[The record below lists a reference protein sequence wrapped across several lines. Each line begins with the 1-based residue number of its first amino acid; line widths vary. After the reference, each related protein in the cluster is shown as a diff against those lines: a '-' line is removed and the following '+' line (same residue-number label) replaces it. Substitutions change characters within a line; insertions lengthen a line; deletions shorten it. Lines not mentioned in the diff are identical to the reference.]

1 MAHTQSLSVYIAFKG
16 TYFYSLFTYL
26 CHPTYDN
33 ITMLHSIP
41 PGCADLITS
50 HVNTCR
56 HISSRV

>member
-1 MAHTQSLSVYIAFKG
+1 MGIDILGIDIMGVDNLGIIY
-16 TYFYSLFTYL
+16 YL